1 MRDLTAIIDGIQAVR
16 QARHRFLRL
25 WRLERLPAYLA
36 AAPSALDRLAADV
49 ARAEGPDGDMACPE
63 LTSTIQRTTV
73 KSRTT
78 WLYLQDRLADE
89 WE

>member
-1 MRDLTAIIDGIQAVR
+1 MRDLTAIIDGIRTVR

-36 AAPSALDRLAADV
+36 DAPSALDRLAADI
-49 ARAEGPDGDMACPE
+49 ARADHAIGDTAGTE
-63 LTSTIQRTTV
+63 LTSTMQRTIL

-78 WLYLQDRLADE
+78 WLYLNGRLDDE